1 MVKLIRAALVS
12 SCAACFFASASVA
25 EVMSVQ
31 GPSGPLRGEALLPD
45 NPRAAVV
52 IIPGSGPT
60 DRDGNSPQGM
70 RTDSYRQLAEA
81 LGAQGIS
88 SVRIDKRG
96 MFDSAA
102 ALSDA
107 EAATIAGYAEDAGK
121 WAGAL
126 AERSGQSCSWLAG
139 HSEGGLVALATVAGD
154 AARAAAPVCGL
165 ILLATPGRPIG
176 VLMRE
181 QLRANPAN
189 APFEAELESAIGVL
203 EQGAMID
210 PETLSPPLRPL
221 FRAGL
226 QSYMIQLFAYDPAKL
241 ARSVQLPVLIV
252 QGGRDLQV
260 GAVDADALA
269 QAMPQAGRLDLP
281 QMTHMLKTD
290 QPDRP
295 FATYT
300 DPSLP
305 LVPEVAVAIS
315 DFVAGPRD

>member
-1 MVKLIRAALVS
+1 MP
-12 SCAACFFASASVA
+12 
-25 EVMSVQ
+25 
-31 GPSGPLRGEALLPD
+31 GPAGPLRGEALLPD

-52 IIPGSGPT
+52 IIPGSGPI
-60 DRDGNSPQGM
+60 DRDGNSPQGV
-70 RTDSYRQLAEA
+70 RSDSYRLLAEA

-88 SVRIDKRG
+88 TVRIDKRG

-102 ALSDA
+102 ALPDA
-107 EAATIAGYAEDAGK
+107 DTATIAGYAEDAGK

-126 AERSGQSCSWLAG
+126 AARSGQSCSWLAG
-139 HSEGGLVALATVAGD
+139 HSEGGLVALAAAAAADD
-154 AARAAAPVCGL
+154 AAEAVTPVCGL

-181 QLRANPAN
+181 QIRANPAN
-189 APFEAELESAIGVL
+189 APFEVELDSAIGVL

-241 ARSVQLPVLIV
+241 AQRVQLPVLIV

-269 QAMPQAGRLDLP
+269 QAMPQANRLDLP

-290 QPDRP
+290 QPDQP

-305 LVPEVAVAIS
+305 LVPEVAAAIS
-315 DFVAGPRD
+315 DFIAIPRD